1 MRDRGDG
8 DDDDEWRKQRRAT
21 TRERRAC
28 TRPRVLCFESMVAVS
43 GCMPRLERGTDRT
56 SGENPPQSPPSSS
69 TACQASPSDPRV
81 LEIATTS
88 NRNRQYYSS
97 LYPRSGKRAETR
109 SLSGPDQVLCTTP
122 TAPGHLSLPSLISP
136 TYYHSLSLSF
146 ANSLVRQQD
155 SASLAQPRRKREK
168 KEPDLFNAPRTTT
181 TTNLSGYSGFLP
193 SRWRTPQEDKLGGGF
208 TRRHPR
214 PGCWPV
220 RRGRQGKESA
230 QDAIPRETTT
240 TGTHVRVV
248 ERSVRAL

>member
-1 MRDRGDG
+1 MDVCPALNAAPIAQA
-8 DDDDEWRKQRRAT
+8 EKTRRS
-21 TRERRAC
+21 
-28 TRPRVLCFESMVAVS
+28 RPHPHPRPAKPHQVTPES
-43 GCMPRLERGTDRT
+43 LK
-56 SGENPPQSPPSSS
+56 SPLP
-69 TACQASPSDPRV
+69 V
-81 LEIATTS
+81 IATDSITL
-88 NRNRQYYSS
+88 RCIRD
-97 LYPRSGKRAETR
+97 PEKRAETR